1 MKRIN
6 VIMVASLLAVS
17 AVADNVKFTIG
28 NMHCLN
34 CANRVEKTLK
44 GNENVKE
51 VKVDIENKTV
61 CVSYDEKNTTAEA
74 LLNVLTEA
82 NFQAEITKKCG
93 GCKKHGEGRK
103 CEKGEGQDCCKNNA
117 ETQK

>member
-17 AVADNVKFTIG
+17 AVADNVKFAIG
-28 NMHCLN
+28 NMHCQN

-51 VKVDIENKTV
+51 VKDDIENKTV
-61 CVSYDEKNTTAEA
+61 CVSYDEKNITAEA

-103 CEKGEGQDCCKNNA
+103 CEKGEGHDGCKNNV